1 LRKLEDPSVK
11 TTGPEP
17 TQAPTKGGLHLDMLK
32 YAFFS
37 GSPFTFRVEI
47 APVTHNETPLTLLF
61 KWNGDWRLVRIF
73 LPAKA
78 IEAVGSK
85 VTEAGRSPSRDGD
98 LSVSKSGSPP
108 PAVAEKPSEQPKTPE
123 AAPIW
128 TIKESKSPID
138 DSRQIEGFLFAIS
151 DSEPVLGLRCKEK
164 KTEAFFGK
172 RFAYFSSGDSVKVLT
187 RINDGPPI
195 ETVWTGASQGYGVFA
210 PSAIQFIRS
219 LPDNGKLFIRAHGFR
234 GQTTDGEFN
243 LGNVS
248 ELREKLSRACNW
260 PAERSLPL
268 GSRPAT
274 VQALPS
280 PPKTQSMPSQQRQ

>member
-1 LRKLEDPSVK
+1 VVIASLEQVSGRGAICMKKLIAGALIAGAIWTLWPYYSLYDLARSINQADPVGLERRIDWKDVRQGLREDFSAIFLRIVGNDKAGPGAALGSGLAAIMGPMLIEKAVEAYATPQAVTALIVQRKLRKLEDPSVK

-138 DSRQIEGFLFAIS
+138 DSRQIEGFFL
-151 DSEPVLGLRCKEK
+151 
-164 KTEAFFGK
+164 
-172 RFAYFSSGDSVKVLT
+172 
-187 RINDGPPI
+187 
-195 ETVWTGASQGYGVFA
+195 
-210 PSAIQFIRS
+210 QFRT
-219 LPDNGKLFIRAHGFR
+219 A
-234 GQTTDGEFN
+234 N
-243 LGNVS
+243 LY
-248 ELREKLSRACNW
+248 
-260 PAERSLPL
+260 
-268 GSRPAT
+268 
-274 VQALPS
+274 
-280 PPKTQSMPSQQRQ
+280 